1 MTKYNRVGGCFSCN
15 TWKWKILWPMFSLL
29 GSQRVPYI
37 FFTPTFIALI
47 NYWKLIWCLTV
58 VRGFQVLPTFFSD
71 MYSELLSKD
80 RGICTFA
87 IEMSKVKLPSPSLTA
102 GKLIALDNVAVQF
115 CFSAMVW
122 FYYNN
127 FKQHCLTKM
136 VVYLFTFGPIISYVL
151 YFFLS

>member
-1 MTKYNRVGGCFSCN
+1 M
-15 TWKWKILWPMFSLL
+15 
-29 GSQRVPYI
+29 
-37 FFTPTFIALI
+37 
-47 NYWKLIWCLTV
+47 WCLTV

-115 CFSAMVW
+115 VLVLW
-122 FYYNN
+122 FD
-127 FKQHCLTKM
+127 FII
-136 VVYLFTFGPIISYVL
+136 IISNNTALQRWLFICSHLDQLSPMCCTFFSLKVQQGSTEEVL
-151 YFFLS
+151 